1 MMKMPFDHIPL
12 PATRSTDKPRRTG
25 LTMMI
30 DMGTGPAFL
39 DDHLRVVGPYID
51 IAKIFVGSARLY
63 DETVLM
69 EKKAIYA
76 GHAVE
81 LFIGGQFL
89 EYVFY
94 HFGWSGVEPYLDEV
108 ARLGV
113 RAIEVSDNCIDL
125 TEEDRVRLIR
135 MGIDAGL
142 EVHGEVG
149 SKETKA
155 DAARLID
162 QGRRCLSAGCE
173 LILFEAAELVRDG
186 AVDMPLIDGLYA
198 EFEPDQVMFELPGP
212 WITHVTLND
221 VYEMQKH
228 LIGALGP
235 DVNLGN
241 VMPDTVF
248 SLEALRCGIGI
259 AGPG

>member
-1 MMKMPFDHIPL
+1 MKTPFAHVPF
-12 PATRSTDKPRRTG
+12 PASRSTAKPRRTG

-30 DMGTGPAFL
+30 DMGLGSAFL
-39 DDHLRVVGPYID
+39 ADHLRVVGPYVD

-63 DETVLM
+63 DEAVLM
-69 EKKAIYA
+69 EKKALYA
-76 GHAVE
+76 EHDIE

-89 EYVFY
+89 EYIFH
-94 HFGWSGVEPYLDEV
+94 HFGWSGIAPFLDEV
-108 ARLGV
+108 VRIGV
-113 RAIEVSDNCIDL
+113 GSIEVSDNCIEL

-142 EVHGEVG
+142 EVHGEIG
-149 SKETKA
+149 SKETHA
-155 DAARLID
+155 DIARLID
-162 QGRRCLSAGCE
+162 QGRRCLDAGCE
-173 LILFEAAELVRDG
+173 LILVEAAELVREG
-186 AVDMPLIDGLYA
+186 SVDMPLIDGLYA
-198 EFEPDQVMFELPGP
+198 EFDPDRIMFELPGP

-221 VYEMQKH
+221 VYEMQKQ

-248 SLEALRCGIGI
+248 SLEAQRCGIGI
-259 AGPG
+259 AGPK